1 MSSTKR
7 AASPLEAV
15 REDDSSDSSDDDGP
29 MPMPAA
35 GAAEGGASSGADPGA
50 KRKKRKLAHEKAYLD
65 KLPSAEM
72 YEKSYMHR
80 DVVTHVT
87 VTAATGFIVTAS
99 SDGHVKFW
107 KKMMEGVEF
116 VKHFHAHLGAIH
128 ALEASPDGLRIA
140 TTGADKAVKFFEVVS
155 FDMSNMLR
163 LDFIPTA
170 ACWCH
175 ARGSPVGRIAV
186 AALDSPL
193 VRLYATEGAVA
204 GEANVPVATVAL
216 HKAPVVTLTLNERC
230 GVVVSGDAKGVLEY
244 WVPGAAAPDAGEAAS
259 GTRGVPLQGG
269 HGPLRPRRPRALLR
283 SGLLPGRHPLRV
295 TASDKQVG

>member
-107 KKMMEGVEF
+107 N
-116 VKHFHAHLGAIH
+116 I
-128 ALEASPDGLRIA
+128 
-140 TTGADKAVKFFEVVS
+140 
-155 FDMSNMLR
+155 N
-163 LDFIPTA
+163 
-170 ACWCH
+170 
-175 ARGSPVGRIAV
+175 GR
-186 AALDSPL
+186 
-193 VRLYATEGAVA
+193 
-204 GEANVPVATVAL
+204 N
-216 HKAPVVTLTLNERC
+216 LTCKR
-230 GVVVSGDAKGVLEY
+230 
-244 WVPGAAAPDAGEAAS
+244 
-259 GTRGVPLQGG
+259 
-269 HGPLRPRRPRALLR
+269 
-283 SGLLPGRHPLRV
+283 GLLGKKGKYQPLLCIGWAGSSPIV
-295 TASDKQVG
+295 GTADGHLYRFQVNSR